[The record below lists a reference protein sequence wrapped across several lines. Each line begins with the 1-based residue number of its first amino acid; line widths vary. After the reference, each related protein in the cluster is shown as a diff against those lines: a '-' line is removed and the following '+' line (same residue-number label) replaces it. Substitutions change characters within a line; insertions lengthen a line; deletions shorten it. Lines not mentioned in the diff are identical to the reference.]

1 MKKILMIKN
10 FEEIESKSEEISPI
24 SPEMVDILMNSA
36 SYY

>member
-1 MKKILMIKN
+1 MIKN
-10 FEEIESKSEEISPI
+10 FEEIETKSEEISSI